1 MSNPIVNNFTEEKGI
16 DMIKTIRELRAED
29 IRRQTGLDIHINKI
43 EVFKTEPAT
52 ASV

>member
-1 MSNPIVNNFTEEKGI
+1 MSNPTVNNFTEAKGI

-29 IRRQTGLDIHINKI
+29 VRRQGIDIHINKV

-52 ASV
+52 ASI